1 MVHSP
6 TTNPLAPF
14 PGTPSLPPKIVQ
26 RILSRDYFD
35 LADLLPDQLQ
45 PAPSAPTTSLVILPE
60 SSYATQR
67 RKRRQIPDIATWVQ
81 VYSTYI
87 LVLASSFPEQLTE
100 LIAYQL
106 LIVQH
111 SRRFDYPSW
120 LRYDIEF
127 RQWAAQN
134 KFYQWSQIH
143 PQYYA
148 FAFTAQGKT
157 SSWCPV
163 CYTDGGI
170 HSYDCPKFA
179 LPPPNV
185 YRPQRPTPYA
195 QQFALRPQA
204 PTGPPAP
211 KRSKPEHCIL

>member
-1 MVHSP
+1 MQAYSIWCLMQLNIV
-6 TTNPLAPF
+6 NRRPLGNTYCACAKY
-14 PGTPSLPPKIVQ
+14 SHCLVSIVLIHIPKIT
-26 RILSRDYFD
+26 SSCS
-35 LADLLPDQLQ
+35 
-45 PAPSAPTTSLVILPE
+45 SAS
-60 SSYATQR
+60 
-67 RKRRQIPDIATWVQ
+67 
-81 VYSTYI
+81 
-87 LVLASSFPEQLTE
+87 
-100 LIAYQL
+100 
-106 LIVQH
+106 
-111 SRRFDYPSW
+111 
-120 LRYDIEF
+120 
-127 RQWAAQN
+127 AQN

-157 SSWCPV
+157 SAWCPV

-195 QQFALRPQA
+195 QQFTMRPQA

-211 KRSKPEHCIL
+211 KRSKPEHCILYNKYNGTCPFGDKCKYVHKCAHCGEQGHPVPSCPIKRKTYY